1 VSGYSI
7 SPLRVCEL
15 MWIGWGLYWF
25 VAARFT
31 KRDATKEPIGKRI
44 GHLTAQVLAFALTF
58 GAVPFTHVGE
68 LPLPL
73 PLPSVGVVL
82 TAASLGLAVWARVHL
97 GAYWSGRITIKEG
110 HQVIRTG
117 PYALM
122 RHPIY
127 AAIIFGMLGAAMS
140 SGHAGHLLGPL
151 VMTAAYVVKIR
162 REEKTLI
169 EQLPGYDA
177 YRREVKAIVPFVL

>member
-1 VSGYSI
+1 MT
-7 SPLRVCEL
+7 PLRLCEL

-25 VAARFT
+25 IAARFT
-31 KRDATKEPIGKRI
+31 KRDASKEPITKRI
-44 GHLTAQVLAFALTF
+44 GHLTAQGLAFALTF
-58 GAVPFTHVGE
+58 GAVPYTHVGD

-73 PLPSVGVVL
+73 LGVGVAI
-82 TAASLGLAVWARVHL
+82 TAASLAFAVWARIHL

-117 PYALM
+117 PYALV

-127 AAIIFGMLGAAMS
+127 AAIIFGMFGAALS
-140 SGHAGHLLGPL
+140 SGHAGHLLGGL
-151 VMTAAYVVKIR
+151 VMSAAYVVKIR

-177 YRREVKAIVPFVL
+177 YRRDVKAIVPFVL